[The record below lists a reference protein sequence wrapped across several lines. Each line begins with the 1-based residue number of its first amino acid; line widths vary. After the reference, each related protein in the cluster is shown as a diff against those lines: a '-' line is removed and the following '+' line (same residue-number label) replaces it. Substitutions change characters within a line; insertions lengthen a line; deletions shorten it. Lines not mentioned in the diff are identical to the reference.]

1 MYANQKLELL
11 LQWRIIF
18 FAFKA
23 VVRGLK
29 AASHD
34 LAVKAGKDIPFL
46 RAKPQ
51 EKQHLVEDPALPNE
65 IPAWWWWG
73 PGLLLSII
81 GMCAVLGAQYEMPI
95 GMSLLSVFLAFF
107 FSFLAIQCTG
117 VTDITPLTAVSLHS
131 RTSR

>member
-1 MYANQKLELL
+1 
-11 LQWRIIF
+11 LQWKIIL

-23 VVRGLK
+23 MGRALS
-29 AASHD
+29 AASYD
-34 LAVKAGKDIPFL
+34 LALKAGKEIPFL
-46 RAKPQ
+46 KTNPQ
-51 EKQHLVEDPALPNE
+51 ETEHLVEDPARPDE

-117 VTDITPLTAVSLHS
+117 VTDITPLTAVSCHNL
-131 RTSR
+131 